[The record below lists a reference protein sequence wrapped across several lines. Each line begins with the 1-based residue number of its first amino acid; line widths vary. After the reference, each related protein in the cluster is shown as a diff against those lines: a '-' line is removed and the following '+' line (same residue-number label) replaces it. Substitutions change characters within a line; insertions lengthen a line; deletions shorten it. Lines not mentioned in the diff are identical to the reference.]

1 MRRAYRNDLKKYYL
15 HYISYGRYENRIATG
30 VTTLQDSQTIQ
41 GGIDYSAVY
50 NYEEYINRYPD
61 IKADCGGDDIK
72 ALEHFVGCGMSEG
85 RIGREAFDV
94 HSYRFKYGDL
104 RRAYRNDLRKYY
116 MHYIQYG
123 KYENR
128 ITTGVTCLQD
138 CLTMYNG
145 TDYDLVYD
153 FYEYINRYPDI
164 KAYCGN
170 DDVKALEH
178 FVQHGMSE
186 GRMGRASFDVNF
198 YKANYTD
205 LQKVFG
211 NDSRKYYLHYIACG
225 NSEGRIASALE

>member
-1 MRRAYRNDLKKYYL
+1 
-15 HYISYGRYENRIATG
+15 
-30 VTTLQDSQTIQ
+30 
-41 GGIDYSAVY
+41 
-50 NYEEYINRYPD
+50 
-61 IKADCGGDDIK
+61 
-72 ALEHFVGCGMSEG
+72 
-85 RIGREAFDV
+85 
-94 HSYRFKYGDL
+94 
-104 RRAYRNDLRKYY
+104 